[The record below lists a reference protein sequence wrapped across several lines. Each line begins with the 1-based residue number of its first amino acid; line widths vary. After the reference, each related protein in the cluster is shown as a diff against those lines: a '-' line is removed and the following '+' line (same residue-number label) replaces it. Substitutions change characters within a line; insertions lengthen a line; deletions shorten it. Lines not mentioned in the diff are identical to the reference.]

1 MSLLVVETGPGG
13 TLSLAEQLS
22 HLGYSPLSASNL
34 KAAVRVCDHAHPEL
48 IVCDQLECSAEL
60 ASQYR
65 YIPVALASR
74 ETSQEVLCKALR
86 AGLADVWEVPGDPAE
101 FAKRIAAILARFKAV
116 ASQLETRLDQ
126 FVRDLRRDQR
136 AGRYVQLGMLPP
148 NPMAIDHYRLHH
160 RIVPS
165 LLLSGDFVDYFR
177 ISERY
182 FAFYVADVS
191 GHGASSA
198 FVTVLLKNFSRRL
211 RREYRPAMMQ
221 NPGLILEWLNQELL
235 DQHMDKHVALLI
247 AVCDL
252 ADNSFRF
259 ANAGHYPQL
268 ACVAGNAARF
278 IELSGKPVGLFDAV
292 SYEVATLQLAVGDRL
307 VMFTDGVLDALSGK
321 SLAEKE
327 QTLLRAIAE
336 NDSVDGLWRFLELA
350 EGEDAQGPD
359 DITCLTVARES

>member
-13 TLSLAEQLS
+13 GLSLADQLS
-22 HLGYSPLSASNL
+22 RLGYSSLSASNL
-34 KAAVRVCDHAHPEL
+34 KAAVRICAHAHPEL
-48 IVCDQLECSAEL
+48 IVCDQLDWSEKL

-65 YIPVALASR
+65 YIPVALASK
-74 ETSQEVLCKALR
+74 ELSKEVLCKALR
-86 AGLADVWEVPGDPAE
+86 AGLADVWEFPGDAAE
-101 FAKRIAAILARFKAV
+101 FGERVAAVLARSKAV
-116 ASQLETRLDQ
+116 TGQLEARLGQ
-126 FVRDLRRDQR
+126 FVRDLQRDQR

-221 NPGLILEWLNQELL
+221 EPGLILEWLNQELL

-259 ANAGHYPQL
+259 ANAGHYPQI
-268 ACVAGNAARF
+268 ACVAGGRARF
-278 IELSGKPVGLFDAV
+278 VELSGKPIGLFDAV
-292 SYEVATLQLAVGDRL
+292 SYEAATLHLADGDRL
-307 VMFTDGVLDALSGK
+307 VMFTDGVFDALAEK

-327 QTLLRAIAE
+327 QALLRAIEE
-336 NDSVDGLWRFLELA
+336 NRTVDGIWRFLELT
-350 EGEDAQGPD
+350 EGEDAHGPD
-359 DITCLTVARES
+359 DITCLMVARES